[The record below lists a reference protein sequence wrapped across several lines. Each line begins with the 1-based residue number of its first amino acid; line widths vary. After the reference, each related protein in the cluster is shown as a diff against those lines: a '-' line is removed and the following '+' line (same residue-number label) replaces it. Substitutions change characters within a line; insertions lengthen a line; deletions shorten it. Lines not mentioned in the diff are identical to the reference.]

1 MTESEMPH
9 ARLFAAV
16 VALQAHLPRVGKGET
31 AKVPGKDGKQ
41 GYTYKYADLAD
52 ISQAILPL
60 LAKHGLAFIAK
71 PTMADGEFG
80 LDYKLIH
87 SSGESDGGF
96 YRLPDP
102 RNTSPQ
108 QVGSA
113 ITYAR
118 RYCLCAV
125 TGIAPDG
132 DDDDAGAAQQG
143 HWQSAGDAFANAS
156 PMRPSPPK
164 RQMPPAGQNARP
176 LSPEDPWAAKVDGVT
191 STDDAA
197 DVEAELKQLFEDGG
211 ISAGHAGQVKAAL
224 EAKVAANRIPPNQR
238 PRSSQP
244 QENGDGSDEAGFA
257 QDFMARLAKADA
269 DRDFVGMRTE
279 LARAVAS
286 KKIAPETA
294 NELIEKLNERKAK
307 ATAGAAP

>member
-1 MTESEMPH
+1 MNETMPQ
-9 ARLFAAV
+9 AKLFAAV
-16 VALQAHLPRVGKGET
+16 VALQAQLPRVGKGET

-52 ISQAILPL
+52 VSQAILPL

-80 LDYKLIH
+80 LDYKLVH

-102 RNTSPQ
+102 RNTAPQ

-118 RYCLCAV
+118 RYCLCSV

-143 HWQSAGDAFANAS
+143 HWQSAGDAFATAS
-156 PMRPSPPK
+156 PVRPGAAKQGAGGQVSRPAPE
-164 RQMPPAGQNARP
+164 RSESPAGEAGNGEADDDAQAFAVEAQQARA
-176 LSPEDPWAAKVDGVT
+176 LSDLENIHKRAREAGKLTAFIRNPSSGGIGKLALYIDWRRKQLADVDKALGELDAAAKAAGLEIGDLEIHVKKVT
-191 STDDAA
+191 GTSLEDATPVQIRQA
-197 DVEAELKQLFEDGG
+197 AQALKD
-211 ISAGHAGQVKAAL
+211 KAA
-224 EAKVAANRIPPNQR
+224 
-238 PRSSQP
+238 
-244 QENGDGSDEAGFA
+244 
-257 QDFMARLAKADA
+257 
-269 DRDFVGMRTE
+269 
-279 LARAVAS
+279 
-286 KKIAPETA
+286 
-294 NELIEKLNERKAK
+294 
-307 ATAGAAP
+307 